1 METENRTLMVK
12 QKKLK
17 QMIDIKKI
25 IKEEGHIRK
34 FDGIAPEGFVLV
46 HEKSLED
53 LKEFETWKEWKHN
66 QISIENLNKKNFDNT

>member
-1 METENRTLMVK
+1 MVK

-25 IKEEGHIRK
+25 IKEEGQIRK
-34 FDGIAPEGFVLV
+34 FSGIAPEGFVLV

-66 QISIENLNKKNFDNT
+66 QISIEDLNKKNFDNT